1 MKLFPT
7 AAARQTEARIRNNF
21 LKKNW
26 LTWPVHSIRNV
37 SETGDRSPVAM
48 SKWCGKINI
57 FYRQI
62 KGESVLEPFFNMEID
77 MRWTLC
83 VLALLFPCLYLAA
96 ELIYAWRWLYIPWQ
110 RQHFYGCPFAHLFGY
125 GLLDSEIPRD
135 ICIYSGHG
143 EGGPDLNE
151 LCLWKKKYLFDYL
164 ERRQTLKVPPCN
176 LLCCKCT
183 GKNSEL
189 CKMLQ
194 KIELEFWML
203 KKNPVLTRKYLLK
216 RKNKVPIIPH
226 YNFPQCLPS
235 RVSVSLVASLSWP
248 FCGQSAHKHESREVL
263 PKNVFLTARPSAL
276 SRWLDVYLLSHNR
289 FPCFP
294 LFMFGFSSRLFISLF
309 PRFLGLLTWWIVGLL
324 VWWLRLP

>member
-143 EGGPDLNE
+143 EGAQIWTSCVCE
-151 LCLWKKKYLFDYL
+151 KKNIYLT
-164 ERRQTLKVPPCN
+164 TLKEDRPWKSPRATYYAASA
-176 LLCCKCT
+176 LGKTLSSAKCY
-183 GKNSEL
+183 
-189 CKMLQ
+189 
-194 KIELEFWML
+194 
-203 KKNPVLTRKYLLK
+203 RK
-216 RKNKVPIIPH
+216 
-226 YNFPQCLPS
+226 
-235 RVSVSLVASLSWP
+235 LSWS
-248 FCGQSAHKHESREVL
+248 FEC
-263 PKNVFLTARPSAL
+263 
-276 SRWLDVYLLSHNR
+276 
-289 FPCFP
+289 
-294 LFMFGFSSRLFISLF
+294 
-309 PRFLGLLTWWIVGLL
+309 
-324 VWWLRLP
+324 